1 MTATWLLGLGANLG
15 DRRAGLEAALAALAA
30 GGATVTARSP
40 WYETEP
46 WGVVDQPAF
55 LNLVVRAETALDAH
69 ALLALA
75 KGVERDL
82 GRDPA
87 AVRHG
92 PRVVDVDLLA
102 VESGAP
108 FTLDDPPTLV
118 VPHPR
123 LAERRFVLAPL
134 IDLAPGYVLPDGR
147 RPADLLAALAP
158 RPAARR
164 VADS

>member
-1 MTATWLLGLGANLG
+1 MTAVWLLGLGANLG
-15 DRRAGLEAALAALAA
+15 DRRAGLEAALAALTA
-30 GGATVTARSP
+30 GGATVTACSP
-40 WYETEP
+40 WYETDP
-46 WGVVDQPAF
+46 WGLADQPAF
-55 LNLVVRAETALDAH
+55 LNLVVRAETGLGAH

-75 KGVERDL
+75 KRIERDL

-87 AVRHG
+87 AVRYG

-108 FTLDDPPTLV
+108 PTVDDAPTLV

-134 IDLAPGYVLPDGR
+134 LDLAPAYVLPDGR
-147 RPADLLAALAP
+147 RADDLLAALAP